1 VFVGANCLHARGAEA
16 GGQERF
22 ETLYR
27 VGAGLLYQ
35 GLGFRVWGWG
45 FGIRGLFW
53 HEAISAHEHVW
64 TLVSALSLSLSNLY
78 SDFFTVNFI
87 RLSGFPFI
95 RLSGFS

>member
-64 TLVSALSLSLSNLY
+64 TLVSALSLSLSLI
-78 SDFFTVNFI
+78 SIVTFL
-87 RLSGFPFI
+87 R
-95 RLSGFS
+95 